1 MNPGEEAL
9 SFSRPGSGGTTET
22 GGLSPDGWKKRGTC
36 AGSVQGQVLRG
47 ASLARKAER
56 ALGGQPW
63 ASGSVSFSETSV
75 ASRSTCST
83 EIGSKLLAELPSSWD
98 HQQAPLPRVIELPWG
113 R

>member
-9 SFSRPGSGGTTET
+9 SFSRPGSGGTTGT
-22 GGLSPDGWKKRGTC
+22 GSLSPDGRKKSSTY

-47 ASLARKAER
+47 AGLAKKAER

-63 ASGSVSFSETSV
+63 ASDSVSFSETSV

-83 EIGSKLLAELPSSWD
+83 ETGSRPLAELPFSWD
-98 HQQAPLPRVIELPWG
+98 RQQAPLPRVIELPWD

>member
-9 SFSRPGSGGTTET
+9 SFSRPGSGGTTGT
-22 GGLSPDGWKKRGTC
+22 GSLSPEGREKSSTY

-47 ASLARKAER
+47 AGLAKKAER

-63 ASGSVSFSETSV
+63 ASDSVSFSETSV

-83 EIGSKLLAELPSSWD
+83 ETGSRPLAELPFSWD
-98 HQQAPLPRVIELPWG
+98 RQQAPLPRVIELPWD